1 MARRLTIST
10 VAIALI
16 AGLMYFVLTGVGRP
30 MSTDL
35 SIVGQGKPVLVL
47 AHENFSPTSGEALH
61 RLRDV
66 EKEFESRLS
75 IVIADLG
82 IPEGQAF
89 AQRHGLGDGQALFLN
104 KDGQAIQ
111 ITAVT
116 ADENALRDQLNAY
129 LMAAE

>member
-10 VAIALI
+10 VAIALV

-35 SIVGQGKPVLVL
+35 SVVGQGKPVLVL

-89 AQRHGLGDGQALFLN
+89 AQRYGLGDGQALFLN